1 MSNVGCEQDVP
12 MAHVRKLQFAD
23 TGYETHVGSTICPKQ
38 TVSYGENPVRRL
50 ESAEK
55 TL

>member
-1 MSNVGCEQDVP
+1 MRVESRVSRRRMCANCNCRYGLG
-12 MAHVRKLQFAD
+12 A
-23 TGYETHVGSTICPKQ
+23 HVGSTICPKQ

-55 TL
+55 IL